1 MVALVIPGDFAAKV
15 QAGKPV
21 KIQIIGD
28 GSDANTSRLAMGYA
42 ANIGTIYALAG
53 YFGTDAAQRTRR
65 AEAADRINPAL
76 LVQPRTC
83 AARTCSSP
91 ASSPWS

>member
-1 MVALVIPGDFAAKV
+1 MPSRAITTRYRDLQKALDRGTAMIALVIPGDFAAKV

-42 ANIGTIYALAG
+42 ATIGTIYSL
-53 YFGTDAAQRTRR
+53 QRYG
-65 AEAADRINPAL
+65 PK
-76 LVQPRTC
+76 Q
-83 AARTCSSP
+83 CSSKDE
-91 ASSPWS
+91 AS